1 MFETVTIYKYN
12 ILLINKKAYP
22 IKMKGKSLLSWIG
35 SKQNS
40 NKDKK
45 NIK

>member
-1 MFETVTIYKYN
+1 
-12 ILLINKKAYP
+12 
-22 IKMKGKSLLSWIG
+22 MKGKSLLSWIG